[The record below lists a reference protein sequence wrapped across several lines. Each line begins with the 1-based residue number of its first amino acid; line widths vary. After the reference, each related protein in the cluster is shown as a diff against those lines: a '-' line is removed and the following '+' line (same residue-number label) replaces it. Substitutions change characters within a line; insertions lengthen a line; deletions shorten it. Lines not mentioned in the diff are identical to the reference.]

1 MAGTLTV
8 ATLSIGTWPLP
19 HGAWITHSDPA
30 EIATRAVL
38 LLKNWLTH
46 GQQPGDALIPMR
58 LQRT

>member
-1 MAGTLTV
+1 M